1 MSGNENNL
9 APTTPEER
17 AEWKDRSGRTLGL
30 AAKNDDAPTIDI
42 CLFFLRLIADV
53 ERLTQERDA
62 AEHDCRIAMDIADTA
77 REEMRERCKQACKAE
92 ARKYQQQATEFYSEG
107 EIRTAAISECCHR
120 TARDLAD
127 AIASLPLDPKASN
140 P

>member
-53 ERLTQERDA
+53 ERLTNELEKAR
-62 AEHDCRIAMDIADTA
+62 AEV
-77 REEMRERCKQACKAE
+77 K
-92 ARKYQQQATEFYSEG
+92 
-107 EIRTAAISECCHR
+107 
-120 TARDLAD
+120 
-127 AIASLPLDPKASN
+127 SLKDHLHKPWVEV
-140 P
+140 